1 MENQYIIDQIQ
12 IRAKELEQFVAK
24 QQTGIDPLFIEVLKK
39 KCVDLYELV
48 LTLNHAKM
56 IEHTVSKETRV
67 WNLPE
72 SMIDE
77 VPLEPIQEPFF
88 QEPLIENSE
97 PLVDTIVPII
107 EAQIHS
113 DSVVNETYQSE
124 EQKLEEISLTESHAQ
139 DSEIINDFIDGKI
152 AQDKPVEQIPIPL
165 VELHEISLHE
175 KLSSSAESKIGLADK
190 LQQKVESLKS
200 AISLNQ
206 KIAFVNVLF
215 KENTVEYAKA
225 IEKLNNANNVDEA
238 MRYFTELK
246 LHYDWENDN
255 ELVKSLQGLI
265 EKRFA

>member
-24 QQTGIDPLFIEVLKK
+24 QQTGIDPLFVEVLKK

-48 LTLNHAKM
+48 LTLNNAKM
-56 IEHTVSKETRV
+56 IEHAASQQTRV

-72 SMIDE
+72 TMEERTTEKAQENLMQESFLETIEPE
-77 VPLEPIQEPFF
+77 VEAIM
-88 QEPLIENSE
+88 
-97 PLVDTIVPII
+97 PII
-107 EAQIHS
+107 ESQAHGEPNFI
-113 DSVVNETYQSE
+113 ETDVKE
-124 EQKLEEISLTESHAQ
+124 NAIPDEILPIEN
-139 DSEIINDFIDGKI
+139 EIISTQDINEWIEEKI
-152 AQDKPVEQIPIPL
+152 AEEKPLEQTPL
-165 VELHEISLHE
+165 PAVELHELSLHE
-175 KLSSSAESKIGLADK
+175 KLSTGAESKIGLADK
-190 LQQKVESLKS
+190 LQQKVENLKS

-206 KIAFVNVLF
+206 KIAFVNILF

-255 ELVKSLQGLI
+255 ELVKTLQGLI